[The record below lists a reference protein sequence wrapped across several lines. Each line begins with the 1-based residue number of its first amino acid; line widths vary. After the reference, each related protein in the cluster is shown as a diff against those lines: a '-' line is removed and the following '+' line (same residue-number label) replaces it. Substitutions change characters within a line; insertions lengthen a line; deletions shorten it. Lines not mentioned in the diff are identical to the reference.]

1 MNAQFDPD
9 RREARQV
16 FDPLSGQTFNRPSF
30 ADEVRGTAPKDV
42 DITLAHL
49 ARDVYTSDDRQRDG
63 AAQFRPL
70 TDEQFRQVGIDPAL
84 RSNNASGFDAD
95 IYGDGQGRY
104 VLAFRGTDAG
114 KDWGTNLGQGLG
126 FETAQYN
133 QAIMLSRQAK
143 VAFGDELV
151 ITGHSL
157 GGGLAAVGAA
167 VTDTPAVTFNAA
179 GVKDKTL
186 ERVGLDASAVKE
198 EATHGQIRRY
208 AVDNEILTGL
218 QERNIA
224 TRYLM
229 PDAMGHK
236 IELPDPDPQGFWQRV
251 NPIQSVKHSVQMH
264 SMDSVITAQEKFF
277 GYGLRAD
284 ATMTHQDHPLHGQ
297 FQRNF
302 DQLQPALQQ
311 QGLDVRQSQNVAG
324 ALTLAAHREGV
335 NPESA
340 TLSNDGSRAF
350 AVQGQQPETQRYSQV
365 SVNVSMQTPLVESS
379 RQAVVELNQGQQNQ
393 GQLNQTQQN
402 QGQTQPSATQQQN
415 ASPQAT
421 PQAEPNQEQAPI
433 TRGAR

>member
-16 FDPLSGQTFNRPSF
+16 FDPLSGQTFDRQSF
-30 ADEVRGTAPKDV
+30 GDEVRGTAPKAI

-70 TDEQFRQVGIDPAL
+70 TDDQFRQVGIDPAL
-84 RSNNASGFDAD
+84 RSSNASGFDAD

-114 KDWGTNLGQGLG
+114 KDWATNLGQGLG

-186 ERVGLDASAVKE
+186 ERIGLDASAVKD
-198 EATHGQIRRY
+198 EASHGQIRRY

-264 SMDSVITAQEKFF
+264 SMDSVIIAQEKFF

-284 ATMTHQDHPLHGQ
+284 ATMTHQDHPFHAQ

-311 QGLDVRQSQNVAG
+311 QGLDIRQGQNVAG

-335 NPESA
+335 NPEVA
-340 TLSNDGSRAF
+340 TVSNDGSRAF
-350 AVQGQQPETQRYSQV
+350 AVQGQQQPESQRYAQV
-365 SVNVSMQTPLVESS
+365 SVSMSVQTPLVESS
-379 RQAVVELNQGQQNQ
+379 QQAVIALNQSQSQA
-393 GQLNQTQQN
+393 
-402 QGQTQPSATQQQN
+402 PATPQQN
-415 ASPQAT
+415 APQQGNQ
-421 PQAEPNQEQAPI
+421 PSDPNQDGGG
-433 TRGAR
+433 RGR